1 MLQYGYLTFFAVAFP
16 LVSVC
21 ALLNNTVEIRTDA
34 SKLCKPSHHHIN
46 SSINPSILNHQLIPP
61 FLSLFARFRPYLAH
75 FSPVFSRLLRA
86 FTVSTRRFQ

>member
-34 SKLCKPSHHHIN
+34 SKLCKSFQRPMPEGAEDIVSAGHSPSCTGC
-46 SSINPSILNHQLIPP
+46 
-61 FLSLFARFRPYLAH
+61 SLK
-75 FSPVFSRLLRA
+75 
-86 FTVSTRRFQ
+86 